1 MNRGFLRT
9 IGTGKGAIKEPE
21 IFIFFKGVLRAL
33 NCEESRFCHPTI
45 QSNIQTIFEYSQG
58 GL

>member
-33 NCEESRFCHPTI
+33 QLCGESFLSAHD
-45 QSNIQTIFEYSQG
+45 SK
-58 GL
+58 